1 MALAGRLLLL
11 LLTKPNMFLNHA
23 PVKTNNHNQNNY
35 MNIIRR
41 SMFACLLAFSALQLA
56 SLNSYASQVLINAF
70 NTADEVNNNNGNPWG
85 NWFGTAYYQV
95 LWSTND
101 AQGNVNSGSMEI
113 QAIYPD
119 SGIGGCCGPQ
129 FVAYNQNNGIN
140 PPLAGNGAGGVVATN
155 VEFDVQ
161 FDPSTTIISGG
172 NWPTIE
178 VGTRGVDFNQYDF
191 GTFTIPVTQTGWVHV
206 SLPITPNASW
216 ATIPNIYFKYYST
229 VPSGAV
235 TLFVDNI
242 VFDESQVTIAPPT
255 MAIQKPNNALRV
267 FAGSTA
273 QTYDREQLTSIDQ
286 NQSWVGGTYPV
297 SYSFTLKSFP
307 TPTSTNQLFRYHI
320 FLVPVNNAA
329 GNSFSNNEFIEYQ
342 ANNDLWLNISATN
355 PTNIL
360 AEVAWKTNLPNSN
373 PNVEVVS
380 NYYSTVIGTW
390 TLTFDSATSGSLTAP
405 GAVAQSFTIDDANI
419 VADFGNPLVAFFGVQ
434 PDSGWGEGQ
443 YADVTTIKTLDV
455 ASPGVQINSDFTTAN
470 TIDTN
475 VWDVSNSALPASL
488 IVVPAGS
495 AWWLNWGYPDTGF
508 TLETGTNVAASDAS
522 GDWST
527 PAYYANYNTN
537 ALWQKKMGNNV
548 WSLIPQVALPTVNG
562 MSNGAASPIGFF
574 RLTTNTPAQ

>member
-1 MALAGRLLLL
+1 MFQS
-11 LLTKPNMFLNHA
+11 KPT
-23 PVKTNNHNQNNY
+23 TNNQNNY

-41 SMFACLLAFSALQLA
+41 STFACLLAASALQLA

-70 NTADEVNNNNGNPWG
+70 NNADEVNNNNGNPWG

-155 VEFDVQ
+155 VEFDIR
-161 FDPSTTIISGG
+161 FDPSTTITSGG

-178 VGTRGVDFNQYDF
+178 VGTRGIDFNQYDF
-191 GTFTIPVTQTGWVHV
+191 GTFTIPATQTGWVHV
-206 SLPITPNASW
+206 SLTIAPNASW

-235 TLFVDNI
+235 TLYVDNI
-242 VFDESQVTIAPPT
+242 VFNESQVTIAPPT

-267 FAGSTA
+267 FAGSTVNN
-273 QTYDREQLTSIDQ
+273 YDREQLTSIDQ

-307 TPTSTNQLFRYHI
+307 TPTSTNQIFRYHI
-320 FLVPVNNAA
+320 FFVPVNNAG
-329 GNSFSNNEFIEYQ
+329 GNSFSNNEYIEYQ

-373 PNVEVVS
+373 PNVEVIS
-380 NYYSTVIGTW
+380 NYYSTAIGTW
-390 TLTFDSATSGSLTAP
+390 TLTFNSATTGSLTAP
-405 GAVAQSFTIDDANI
+405 GAVAQSFAIDDANI

-443 YADVTTIKTLDV
+443 YADVATIKTLGV

-475 VWDVSNSALPASL
+475 VWDISNSALPASL
-488 IVVPAGS
+488 IVVRAGS

-522 GDWST
+522 GNWST

-562 MSNGAASPIGFF
+562 MSNGVASPTGFF